1 MHYMYG
7 GSFNPPTLAHEAIV
21 SCVKSYI
28 GLQTLVLVPV
38 GNDYHKPELMDIK
51 HRLAMLAC
59 LQLDCIIDQMEIKF
73 PYEGTLKTLKRL
85 EETYQDTFGFVIG
98 ADQLHN
104 FHTWINVE
112 ILCKHHPM
120 LIIKRPGY
128 DIQPY
133 IKTLD
138 QLKATYHILELDMD
152 IASKHIRNN
161 FKAYKKDVSPCVYA
175 YIEKNLLYEVK
186 DV

>member
-1 MHYMYG
+1 
-7 GSFNPPTLAHEAIV
+7 
-21 SCVKSYI
+21 
-28 GLQTLVLVPV
+28 
-38 GNDYHKPELMDIK
+38 MDIK

-59 LQLDCIIDQMEIKF
+59 LHLDCIIDQMEIKY